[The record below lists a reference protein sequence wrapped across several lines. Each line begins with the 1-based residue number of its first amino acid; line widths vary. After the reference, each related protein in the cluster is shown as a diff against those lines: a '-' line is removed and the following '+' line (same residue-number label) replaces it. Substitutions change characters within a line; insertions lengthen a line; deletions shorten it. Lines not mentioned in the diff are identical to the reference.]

1 MDTQLLRAFIA
12 VTRTQSFS
20 AAAEALHLTQSAI
33 SKRIALLEQQ
43 LSLSLF
49 DRIGR
54 NIYLTESG
62 KTLLPRALAII
73 EHIEDTERFMAQQ
86 NSRIEGEL
94 RIATSHH
101 IGIHRLPS
109 ILKAYRQ
116 QYPDVHLQLHFIDSE
131 HAIHTVMQDDCDIAI
146 TTLPATLLNSDDGSS
161 HIQYHPLW
169 KDPMQMVVGQ
179 QHPLQ
184 KKKTVNLADLSQ
196 HPAILP
202 DLETRTTQ
210 LVQALFSTSKKPLTI
225 SMTSNHLDA
234 IKMMVAVG
242 LGWSALPE
250 SLIDDSLHILPIKNG
265 RIVRELGCIHHRHRT
280 LSNAARAMLS
290 CLKKTANTESS

>member
-1 MDTQLLRAFIA
+1 MDTQLLRAFLA
-12 VTRTQSFS
+12 VTTTQSFS
-20 AAAEALHLTQSAI
+20 AAAEQLHLTQSAI

-43 LSLSLF
+43 LSVPLF

-54 NIYLTESG
+54 TVCLTDSG
-62 KTLLPRALAII
+62 KALLPRAREII
-73 EHIEDTERFMAQQ
+73 QHIEDTERFMAQQ
-86 NSRIEGEL
+86 HSRVDGEL

-101 IGIHRLPS
+101 IGIHRLPR

-131 HAIHTVMQDDCDIAI
+131 QAINTVMHDDCDIAI
-146 TTLPATLLNSDDGSS
+146 TTLPATQSDNGDGSS
-161 HIQYHPLW
+161 DVQYHPLW
-169 KDPMQMVVGQ
+169 QDPMQMVVNH
-179 QHPLQ
+179 QHPLRQ
-184 KKKTVNLADLSQ
+184 KHNINLSDLSQ

-210 LVQALFSTSKKPLTI
+210 LVQTLFSTANAPLTI

-250 SLIDDSLHILPIKNG
+250 RLIDESLHILPIKNA
-265 RIVRELGCIHHRHRT
+265 RIIRELGCIHHRHRT
-280 LSNAARAMLS
+280 LSNAARAMLH
-290 CLKKTANTESS
+290 CLKKTTYK